1 MVLFLASA
9 LGLSINHSMF
19 VCTRINEPLMTSVA
33 GNLKN
38 AVMTVVGALAFP
50 DFIFDPA
57 NAAGL
62 CLSMTGAI
70 WYATRSA
77 LRARQ
82 KSIKDSLLQQQPVI
96 GRDRLRK
103 LSGGGSM
110 DDKDTGAYS
119 SQSMMSRIE
128 SLEARMTQPPMN
140 VVSS

>member
-1 MVLFLASA
+1 
-9 LGLSINHSMF
+9 
-19 VCTRINEPLMTSVA
+19 MTSVA

-38 AVMTVVGALAFP
+38 AVMTVVGAFAFS
-50 DFIFDPA
+50 DFIFEPA

-82 KSIKDSLLQQQPVI
+82 KSIKGSVLQQQPII

-110 DDKDTGAYS
+110 GGLDDREA
-119 SQSMMSRIE
+119 QPLMNRIE
-128 SLEARMTQPPMN
+128 SLDMRMTQPPLN
-140 VVSS
+140 VTTN

>member
-1 MVLFLASA
+1 
-9 LGLSINHSMF
+9 
-19 VCTRINEPLMTSVA
+19 MTSVA

-38 AVMTVVGALAFP
+38 AVMTVVGALAFS
-50 DFIFDPA
+50 DFIFEPA

-82 KSIKDSLLQQQPVI
+82 KSIKGSVLQQQPII

-103 LSGGGSM
+103 LSGGGSI
-110 DDKDTGAYS
+110 DDRLE
-119 SQSMMSRIE
+119 SQPLMNRIE
-128 SLEARMTQPPMN
+128 SLDMRMTAAPLN
-140 VVSS
+140 VSTT

>member
-1 MVLFLASA
+1 
-9 LGLSINHSMF
+9 
-19 VCTRINEPLMTSVA
+19 MTSVA

-38 AVMTVVGALAFP
+38 AVMTVVGAFAFS
-50 DFIFDPA
+50 DFIFEPA

-62 CLSMTGAI
+62 MLSMTGAI

-82 KSIKDSLLQQQPVI
+82 KSIKGSVLQQQPII

-110 DDKDTGAYS
+110 DDRET
-119 SQSMMSRIE
+119 QPLMNRIE
-128 SLEARMTQPPMN
+128 SLDMRMTQPPLN
-140 VVSS
+140 VTTN